1 MIKLTL
7 DLDSLEVESFQTHD
21 AQRSQGTVIGAEAFL
36 TGPANCVTISCGDSK
51 NRPCLETGELAG
63 Y

>member
-1 MIKLTL
+1 MKKLTL
-7 DLDSLEVESFQTHD
+7 DLDSLKVESFQTAD
-21 AQRSQGTVIGAEAFL
+21 AQHSRGTVLGADAFL

-51 NRPCLETGELAG
+51 IRACLETDGLAG